1 MNKEEYI
8 REHGKAA
15 YDDFIYMLKDDFE
28 DQKRLVSMEEVCE
41 HKIYIGHPF
50 VEIPLLLRALPIF
63 DDIIANIATHTYTA
77 TYTYIDTVWG
87 SIEDRS
93 ENEKSVKQFL
103 QDYPNGYSITEE
115 TFETTQ

>member
-15 YDDFIYMLKDDFE
+15 YDDFVYMRKDDSD
-28 DQKRLVSMEEVCE
+28 DQKRLVSMGEVCK
-41 HKIYIGHPF
+41 HRIYIGPSV
-50 VEIPLLLRALPIF
+50 VEIPVLLRALHIF
-63 DDIIANIATHTYTA
+63 DDIIANRATRTYTA

-87 SIEDRS
+87 SIEDRA
-93 ENEKSVKQFL
+93 ENEKPVKQFL

-115 TFETTQ
+115 TFETKQ